1 MTYEISSKP
10 NESADNVDLYK
21 TKCNALS
28 AELDDAIKEAN
39 RLRKQNRKYRTD
51 RLEAYRQG
59 MSGDEWK
66 TMKLVCFLC
75 FEGGMILSLVIVT
88 VVLVLGSV

>member
-1 MTYEISSKP
+1 MMYEISSKP
-10 NESADNVDLYK
+10 SESTGNVDLYK

-59 MSGDEWK
+59 VSGDEWK
-66 TMKLVCFLC
+66 IMRLICLLC
-75 FEGGMILSLVIVT
+75 FEGGMILSLIIVT
-88 VVLVLGSV
+88 VVLILGNI